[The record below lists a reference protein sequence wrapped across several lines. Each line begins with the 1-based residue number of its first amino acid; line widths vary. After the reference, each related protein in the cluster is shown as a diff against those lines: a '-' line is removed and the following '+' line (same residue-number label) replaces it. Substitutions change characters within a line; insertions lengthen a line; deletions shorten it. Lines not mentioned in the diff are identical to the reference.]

1 MWRRKILVDRG
12 CVFLDRDGVINA
24 KPPGETYV
32 RRWEEFEWIPGIVD
46 WIRLFNVLG
55 YLVVVITNQRGV
67 ARGVLSRDA
76 VETIHRNMVEHLLQW
91 GARVDDVL
99 YCPHDEYSCECR
111 KPRPGL
117 ILQAQKKWA
126 IDLSRSLLIGD
137 SEPDRRLAEA
147 VGIPF
152 VLVDQGTIINVIT
165 DKNAS

>member
-1 MWRRKILVDRG
+1 M
-12 CVFLDRDGVINA
+12 INA
-24 KPPGETYV
+24 KPPDETYV
-32 RRWEEFEWIPGIVD
+32 SSWGEFEWIPGIVD

-99 YCPHDEYSCECR
+99 YCPHDENSCECR